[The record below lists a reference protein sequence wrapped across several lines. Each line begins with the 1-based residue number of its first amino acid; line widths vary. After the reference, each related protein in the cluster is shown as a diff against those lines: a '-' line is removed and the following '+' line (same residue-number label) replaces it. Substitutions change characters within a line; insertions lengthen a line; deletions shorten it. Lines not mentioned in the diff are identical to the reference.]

1 MYISLRESRANGF
14 KKWSDSQQQKYSNQ
28 GRSYAGN
35 AVVLPGPNLDAAV
48 PTAPSRPPIVGG
60 KL

>member
-28 GRSYAGN
+28 GGSN
-35 AVVLPGPNLDAAV
+35 ADDAAV
-48 PTAPSRPPIVGG
+48 TLAPDLGPAALTAPRPPTLTEGS
-60 KL
+60 L

>member
-28 GRSYAGN
+28 GASN
-35 AVVLPGPNLDAAV
+35 ADDAVIALGPDLDPAALP
-48 PTAPSRPPIVGG
+48 APRRPPIAANN
-60 KL
+60 L